1 MAKVSNRK
9 SKKPEKGGAEVLES
23 PEALAEQLSKTE
35 QFLEKNKVLVFSIG
49 GVLAAIVLGIFLF
62 RYYITNQNKEAQE
75 QMFQAVYYFEADSLQ
90 KALHGDGINPGF
102 LDIIDDYSMTD
113 ASNLSKF
120 YAGASFI
127 KLGEFDEAIQ
137 HLSKFKS
144 KDLVIQ
150 PRALALIGDAHMEL
164 GNISEAI
171 KFYER
176 AANYKSNEFI
186 SPQYLIKV
194 AIAYEKNGNLD
205 NALKAYNTIIEKYPK
220 SAEFQN
226 ARKHVARLETIKKN
240 K

>member
-9 SKKPEKGGAEVLES
+9 SKKPEKGGSEVLES

-90 KALHGDGINPGF
+90 KALHGDGINLGF

-113 ASNLSKF
+113 ASNLSRF
-120 YAGASFI
+120 YAGSSFLM
-127 KLGEFDEAIQ
+127 LGEFDVAIE

-176 AANYKSNEFI
+176 AANYKANEFI
-186 SPQYLIKV
+186 SPQYIIKSAV
-194 AIAYEKNGNLD
+194 AHEKNGNLD
-205 NALKAYNTIIEKYPK
+205 GAEKAYKTIIEKYPK

-226 ARKHVARLETIKKN
+226 ARKHTARIETLKKN

>member
-9 SKKPEKGGAEVLES
+9 SNKPEKGGAEVLES

-35 QFLEKNKVLVFSIG
+35 QFLEKNKIMVFTIG

-90 KALHGDGINPGF
+90 NALHGDGINLGF
-102 LDIIDDYSMTD
+102 LDIISDYSMTD
-113 ASNLSKF
+113 ASNLSRF
-120 YAGASFI
+120 YAGASFL
-127 KLGEFDEAIQ
+127 KLGEFDEAID
-137 HLSKFKS
+137 HLVKFKS

-150 PRALALIGDAHMEL
+150 PRALALIGDAHMEQ

-176 AANYKSNEFI
+176 AANYKANEFI
-186 SPQYLIKV
+186 SPQYIIKLAV
-194 AIAYEKNGNLD
+194 AHEKNGNLD
-205 NALKAYNTIIEKYPK
+205 AAAKAYNTIIEKYPK

-226 ARKHVARLETIKKN
+226 ARKHAARIETIKKN
-240 K
+240 